1 VTYSVGAS
9 SGAGIVVYPA
19 TTPVLDL
26 LSVQPSAAWDLY
38 KLKSTYAGA
47 AVRVRRSNDNLEADI
62 GFNASGGLDEV
73 ALMQHMVPNG
83 NYAWDLGTTPANSGG
98 ILGIDRIMRL
108 QNGNL
113 LCFYAGSG
121 PRVSTSTDN
130 GVTWPLGTSIA
141 DNLSYNNDS
150 VQLSNGD
157 ILCTRRTDADGVQG
171 GIHRSIDNGV
181 NWTSIFNFTYGGNV
195 PGITLLAN
203 GDLLAITQ
211 GAAALS
217 STSKIIY
224 RSTNNGVNWSVLANI
239 TTSGGSGGYLLALKS
254 GAILLSNSTQIW
266 RSTNGGATW
275 SVVATLANFSTGRM
289 TQLLSGRILAAPTFN
304 AVGTK
309 FWVSDDD
316 GVTWN
321 NTVDTPGLQASSAI
335 ELANGDVLCPL
346 RPAGSK
352 IYRSSVFTDGFA
364 TQVYDQSG
372 NGRTLSQAT
381 AAKQPLIVVDG
392 AIQRQ
397 NGAPTLVFDGVD
409 DEMSATVPSLFNT
422 APHTINLVTTV
433 TVAASEVGLLNYAG
447 NANAQAITANG
458 STVTSYFGGAGNTVS
473 APLTLGKASVFT
485 RTWDGSANLAKANL
499 YVDQTAGATKAG
511 TPANTSTTTTL
522 TIGRS
527 TTFSAQRFQ
536 GLIVFPSA
544 LGVTDRNVLELRQAE
559 KHSVPD

>member
-1 VTYSVGAS
+1 MVTSPTSFPVVGVAN
-9 SGAGIVVYPA
+9 SGPTTIVYPA

-62 GFNASGGLDEV
+62 GFNANGKLDEV

-83 NYAWDLGTTPANSGG
+83 DYAWDLGKTFANAQYLS
-98 ILGIDRIMRL
+98 DVVRL
-108 QNGNL
+108 NNNDL
-113 LCFYAGSG
+113 LIFY
-121 PRVSTSTDN
+121 STISSTYLSARSTDN
-130 GVTWPLGTSIA
+130 GFNWGSPSTVTPSGLAIRAS
-141 DNLSYNNDS
+141 S
-150 VQLSNGD
+150 VVLPNSD
-157 ILCTRRTDADGVQG
+157 ILRAKADAVYV
-171 GIHRSIDNGV
+171 SVDNGLTWSLRA
-181 NWTSIFNFTYGGNV
+181 NLPSSNSTYGGL
-195 PGITLLAN
+195 TRLAN
-203 GDLLAITQ
+203 GDLLATGTQ
-211 GAAALS
+211 TNAVY
-217 STSKIIY
+217 K
-224 RSTNNGVNWSVLANI
+224 STNNGFNWAFLSSPTLTANNLAYIKVLSSGVVLA
-239 TTSGGSGGYLLALKS
+239 TGSNK
-254 GAILLSNSTQIW
+254 IF
-266 RSTNGGATW
+266 RSTDSGATW
-275 SVVATLANFSTGRM
+275 DAGTVLTGTGGSRI
-289 TQLLSGRILAAPTFN
+289 TQLLSGRVIVSGP
-304 AVGTK
+304 TK
-309 FWVSDDD
+309 FWTSDDD
-316 GVTWN
+316 GMTWS
-321 NTVDTPGLQASSAI
+321 NTVSAPVTFQSGLVV
-335 ELANGDVLCPL
+335 ELPNGDVLCTVEAQYGKL
-346 RPAGSK
+346 
-352 IYRSSVFTDGFA
+352 YRSSVFTDGFA

-372 NGRTLSQAT
+372 NGRTFSQAT
-381 AAKQPLIVVDG
+381 PAKQPSIVIDG
-392 AIQRQ
+392 TIQRQ
-397 NGAPTLVFDGVD
+397 NGAPTLAFDGVD

-473 APLTLGKASVFT
+473 APLILGKASVFT

-511 TPANTSTTTTL
+511 TPANTSATTTI